1 MKKKTK
7 WTRKRLIA
15 LGIPAVFI
23 PGFLTAILLGW
34 NPAKLLTVNNYHDV
48 KTLFPKTGIVKDV
61 YDGDTFQLNSGV
73 EVRLLGVN
81 APGRGEKNYTEAK
94 EYLATTID
102 STRVF
107 LEYDRYQDDK
117 FGRVLAWIW
126 IDCETEPTF
135 LSSDYMHLSGNA
147 SREGL
152 TDNPEGCTKGR
163 LVNEHMVDRGYAHI
177 VLYRDRGEL
186 KYEKRLRVP

>member
-117 FGRVLAWIW
+117 YGRILAYIW
-126 IDCETEPTF
+126 IDCRPKIQEYCRG
-135 LSSDYMHLSGNA
+135 DKAM
-147 SREGL
+147 
-152 TDNPEGCTKGR
+152 
-163 LVNEHMVDRGYAHI
+163 VNEVMNKKGLAKKVVYTDRKK
-177 VLYRDRGEL
+177 L
-186 KYEKRLRVP
+186 KYEDYFQ